1 MSNYALVGKNMPR
14 VDSKA
19 KVTGQALFT
28 ADLKFPK
35 MLVGKILRSPH
46 PHARIVDIDISAALN
61 IPGVKAI
68 VTGHDT
74 IQRKW
79 GVFGYTQDQLF
90 LPADKV
96 RFIGEEI
103 AAVAAIDEDTAQ
115 QAIDCIRVEYEVLDA
130 VFDIMESLAP
140 DAPLLHED
148 FPHNINVHVPIN
160 VGDVEKGLAESYY
173 VREDTFTAVEDSYF
187 QGEPYAVVAR
197 FDMDNNLEIWM
208 PNAGPH
214 MKAKPLSN
222 ALGIPLNK
230 VRVRKITI
238 GGAFGGRSEIAPADL
253 ICALLARKS
262 SRPVKIVYTRE
273 ENSIA
278 TRQGH
283 ALITTI
289 KTGVGQDGRVI
300 ARDITCYMDGG
311 AYSSTGPIAVSVPFL
326 CMEQAYKMEHVR
338 YNGYRIYTN
347 KPPRGMIR
355 IHGRAFACG
364 VDTQLDMIGDH
375 LGIDPVTMRLVN
387 AREAGEFTNTKSHV
401 ASCAMKDTITKAS
414 DRAGWKEKWGKLPPL
429 RGIGIGCNSVQT
441 GFPMG
446 IRGGSQATI
455 KLNED
460 GGATVISGV
469 VDNGQG
475 NDNMLVQITAEELGI
490 RPEDVQ
496 LVTADTEVTS
506 SDPGAYSQ
514 VSTFIGGH
522 AVKNAAENVRKQLFD
537 AASKVLKVDPDDL
550 MARDRMICVKGSP
563 TETGIPLKKVIRMIL
578 ASGKSVSGQGEYWP
592 KVDPKRE
599 WVKNPFGQ
607 MCGAFSFGT
616 TVAEVEVDS
625 ETGKV
630 KVIEVT
636 VAQDVGF
643 ALNPLV
649 IEGQFQGSVAMGGQ
663 GGILTEGHVWDKGSV
678 LNPTQLEY
686 KVPLAC
692 DMPKINTIIVESNDP
707 EGPYGTKESGMSIA
721 MSAAQAYAAA
731 VSNAIGVYMTDFPL
745 TPDKVLGALQN
756 KMELETPNQNE
767 DVMEKTLELVVP
779 AV

>member
-1 MSNYALVGKNMPR
+1 VKRMPDYAFIGKNMPR
-14 VDSKA
+14 VDSRA
-19 KVTGQALFT
+19 KVTGDALFT

-35 MLVGKILRSPH
+35 MLAGKILRSPH
-46 PHARIVDIDISAALN
+46 PHARILNIDASAALRL
-61 IPGVKAI
+61 PGVKAA

-74 IQRKW
+74 LGKKW
-79 GVFGYTQDQLF
+79 GVFSYTRDQQF
-90 LPADKV
+90 LPTDKV
-96 RFIGEEI
+96 RFIGEEV
-103 AAVAAIDEDTAQ
+103 AAVAAVNEDLARE
-115 QAIDCIRVEYEVLDA
+115 AMELIRVEYEILDP
-130 VFDIMESLAP
+130 VFDPMEAMSP
-140 DAPLLHED
+140 GAPLLHDD

-160 VGDVEKGLAESYY
+160 VGDVEQGFAKSHY
-173 VREDTFTAVEDSYF
+173 VREDTFTAAEDSYF
-187 QGEPYAVVAR
+187 QSEPYAVVAR

-230 VRVRKITI
+230 VRVRKISI
-238 GGAFGGRSEIAPADL
+238 GGAFGGRSEISPGDF
-253 ICALLARKS
+253 ICAFLARKTG
-262 SRPVKIVYTRE
+262 RPVKIVYTRE

-283 ALITTI
+283 ALVTTF
-289 KTGVGQDGRVI
+289 KTGVDREGRVI
-300 ARDITCYMDGG
+300 ARDVTCYMDGG
-311 AYSSTGPIAVSVPFL
+311 AYSSTGPIATSVPFL

-364 VDTQLDMIGDH
+364 VDIQLDMIADH
-375 LGIDPVTMRLVN
+375 LGLDPVSTRMIN
-387 AREAGEFTNTKSHV
+387 AREAGEYTNTRSYV
-401 ASCAMKDTITKAS
+401 GSCAMKETITKAA
-414 DRAGWKEKWGKLPPL
+414 DRAGWKEKWGKLPAL

-446 IRGGSQATI
+446 IRGGSQALI
-455 KLNED
+455 KVNED

-475 NDNMLVQITAEELGI
+475 NDNMLVQIAAEELGI

-496 LVTADTEVTS
+496 LVTADTEVTP

-522 AVKNAAENVRKQLFD
+522 AVKNAAENVRNLLFETASELLEAD
-537 AASKVLKVDPDDL
+537 AADL
-550 MARDRMICVKGSP
+550 VARDRMIYVTGCP
-563 TETGIPLKKVIRMIL
+563 ETGIPLKKVVRKIL
-578 ASGKSVSGQGEYWP
+578 ARGKSVSGEGDYWP

-599 WVKNPFGQ
+599 WISNPFGQ

-616 TVAEVEVDS
+616 TIAEVEVDP
-625 ETGKV
+625 ETGQV
-630 KVIEVT
+630 RVIEVT

-649 IEGQFQGSVAMGGQ
+649 LEGQFQGAVAMGGQ
-663 GGILTEGHVWDKGSV
+663 GGILTEGHTWDGGFT

-692 DMPKINTIIVESNDP
+692 DMPKINTIIVESDDP
-707 EGPYGTKESGMSIA
+707 DGPYGAKEAGMSIA

-731 VSNAIGVYMTDFPL
+731 VSNAIGVYMTDLPI
-745 TPDKVLGALQN
+745 TPDKILRAMAN
-756 KMELETPNQNE
+756 KKQEEYPRPE
-767 DVMEKTLELVVP
+767 RPSE
-779 AV
+779 

>member
-1 MSNYALVGKNMPR
+1 MPDYAFIGKSMPR
-14 VDSKA
+14 IDSKA
-19 KVTGQALFT
+19 KVTGEALYT
-28 ADLKFPK
+28 ADIKLPR
-35 MLVGKILRSPH
+35 MLSGKILRSPH
-46 PHARIVDIDISAALN
+46 PHARIRSIDVSDALR
-61 IPGVKAI
+61 IPGVKAV
-68 VTGHDT
+68 VTGKDT
-74 IQRKW
+74 LGKKW
-79 GVFGYTQDQLF
+79 GVFSYTRDQQF
-90 LPADKV
+90 LTTEKV
-96 RFIGEEI
+96 RYVGDEVAAI
-103 AAVAAIDEDTAQ
+103 AAVNEDVACE
-115 QAIDCIRVEYEVLDA
+115 AMDRIKVEYEILDP
-130 VFDIMESLAP
+130 VFDPMEAIAP
-140 DAPLLHED
+140 SAPLLHDD
-148 FPHNINVHVPIN
+148 FPKNINIHVPID
-160 VGDVEKGLAESYY
+160 VGDVEKGFAQSYY
-173 VREDTFTAVEDSYF
+173 VREDTFTAAEDSYF
-187 QGEPYAVVAR
+187 QAEPYAVVAR
-197 FDMDNNLEIWM
+197 FDMDDNLEIWM

-238 GGAFGGRSEIAPADL
+238 GGAFGGRSEISPADF
-253 ICALLARKS
+253 ICAFLARQTG
-262 SRPVKIVYTRE
+262 RPVKIVYTRE

-283 ALITTI
+283 ALIVTV
-289 KTGVGQDGRVI
+289 KTGVNREGRVI
-300 ARDITCYMDGG
+300 ARDVTCYMDGG
-311 AYSSTGPIAVSVPFL
+311 AYSSTGPIATSVPFL

-364 VDTQLDMIGDH
+364 VDTQLDMIAEH
-375 LGIDPVTMRLVN
+375 LGIDPVDMRMRN
-387 AREAGEFTNTKSHV
+387 AREAGEYTNTKSYV
-401 ASCAMKDTITKAS
+401 ASCTMKETIIKATE
-414 DRAGWKEKWGKLPPL
+414 RAGWKAKWGKLPPL

-446 IRGGSQATI
+446 IRGGSQALI
-455 KLNED
+455 KMNED

-475 NDNMLVQITAEELGI
+475 NDNMLVQIAAEELGI

-496 LVTADTEVTS
+496 LISADSEVTP

-522 AVKNAAENVRKQLFD
+522 AVKNAADKVRDLLFET
-537 AASKVLKVDPDDL
+537 ASDMLEADPEDL
-550 MARDRMICVKGSP
+550 VARDRMIFVSGSP
-563 TETGIPLKKVIRMIL
+563 ATGIPLKKVIRALL
-578 ASGKSVSGQGEYWP
+578 ARGKAVSGEGDYWP

-599 WVKNPFGQ
+599 WISNPFGQ

-616 TVAEVEVDS
+616 TVAEVEVDP

-630 KVIEVT
+630 RVIEVT

-649 IEGQFQGSVAMGGQ
+649 LEGQFQGSVAMGGQ
-663 GGILTEGHVWDKGSV
+663 GGILTEAHTWDGGFT
-678 LNPTQLEY
+678 LNPTQLDY

-707 EGPYGTKESGMSIA
+707 EGPYGAKEAGMSIA

-731 VSNAIGVYMTDFPL
+731 VSNAIGVYMTDLPI
-745 TPDKVLGALQN
+745 TPDKILKALA
-756 KMELETPNQNE
+756 
-767 DVMEKTLELVVP
+767 EKSERPGHP
-779 AV
+779 AS